1 MVTERQIGLIFHGIG
16 APGRALEPGEAPY
29 WISVAQFEDM
39 LDKIRTHPQP
49 DRFRISFD
57 DGNMSDHDIA
67 LPRLIALGLRA
78 DFFVLSGRI
87 GLAGSLDTAQ
97 ILALRDAGMAIGS
110 HGIAHRNWC
119 QLDDP
124 SLVAELADSRK
135 ALAAICG
142 QPIITSGIPFGS
154 YDARVLTALRR
165 AGYEAAYSS
174 DRGWMNPAAFV
185 RPRTSVK
192 ATMSPA
198 EIAALLSGHMALLP
212 WLRRAI
218 SMARRRV
225 G

>member
-1 MVTERQIGLIFHGIG
+1 MTERQIGLIFHGIG
-16 APGRALEPGEAPY
+16 APGRVLESGEARY

-97 ILALRDAGMAIGS
+97 ILALRDAGMVIGS
-110 HGIAHRNWC
+110 HGVAHRDWRR
-119 QLDDP
+119 LDD
-124 SLVAELADSRK
+124 SALTAELSGSRSTLE
-135 ALAAICG
+135 AVCRQPVTAA
-142 QPIITSGIPFGS
+142 GIPFGS

-165 AGYEAAYSS
+165 AGYKAAYSS
-174 DRGWMNPAAFV
+174 DRGKMNPTAFL

-198 EIAALLSGHMALLP
+198 DIAAILSGQMPALLR
-212 WLRRAI
+212 LRRMI
-218 SMARRRV
+218 GMARRRI